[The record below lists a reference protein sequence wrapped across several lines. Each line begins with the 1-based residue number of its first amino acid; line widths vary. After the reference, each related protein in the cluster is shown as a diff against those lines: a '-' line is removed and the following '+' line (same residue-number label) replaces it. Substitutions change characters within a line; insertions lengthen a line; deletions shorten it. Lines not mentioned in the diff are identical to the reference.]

1 MQMTGQIKMPIITYL
16 QPKAKETV
24 HYQEKE
30 KEKEKFKNISNWQNI
45 MPMSTVYMKN
55 EM

>member
-1 MQMTGQIKMPIITYL
+1 MPIITYL

-24 HYQEKE
+24 HNQE

-45 MPMSTVYMKN
+45 MPMSTVYVKN